1 MPENRA
7 TAAPDDEGSAPGVR
21 VHRSASTATRSTSG
35 TPSDWRAAFASF
47 AEAAP
52 QDHTPVALGFELVE
66 VVPRSWFEP
75 QHTALLTKAEVS
87 PGANPSLA
95 IRPLVLSESGNW
107 VKKSLSWRT
116 IDRMVSQFG
125 VDPRH
130 QEWFSQLAGL
140 RTRDKTDFTPDG
152 APYHLGDFH
161 TSLTW
166 DVFAHGADLGIAFIG
181 VNPGMDVRIGRE
193 AKAIIDVRKGPG
205 GLRVQPHVTIDE
217 REFAP
222 GLAKPIWTHGYF
234 GVDTRTGVTVTLAPA
249 AQPTTASALP
259 VLSSPGPI
267 TIPTAET
274 EEFFAE
280 YYPLLRTSTE
290 VVSTDE
296 SVRFPSYRD
305 PRLVLFLT
313 FGAQDRLNL
322 RWYWEYSGPRRTL
335 PVRRPG
341 RTGTASANGRTS
353 ANGRATSANN
363 LATAPAAELRDIEHE
378 DTVLAQVTTVLAR
391 FVPTD
396 PRAEFPSEPT
406 DLGLDGADTADFV
419 ANVLPGLEEID
430 HVHVITRG
438 KKQPYREL
446 GGEPSVTIT
455 SVESEKT
462 DWFELGF
469 QISIGG
475 KSVPFVKLFTALAK
489 GMRKLKLVDNS
500 FLTLDRPV
508 FDRIKA
514 LLAEADLID
523 EWEPE
528 SPKISRLHVGLWS
541 EFEDLADAAEPAVT
555 WRESARALTDLDRLP
570 ATEVPDLG
578 DVRLRPYQVQGF
590 RWLALLHRC
599 RLGGIL
605 ADDMGLG
612 KTLQTLALIAHA
624 RRTTGSGTTESGT
637 TGTPTA
643 ENPAPDRLSPD
654 ARTSEPHS
662 GEPPFLVVAPTSVV
676 PVWAQE
682 AAKHTPDLDVRVIGE
697 STKKRGTSFA
707 EVVAGA
713 DVIVVSY
720 AILRLDETE
729 IAGLKWSGLIL
740 DEAQF
745 VKNRTSQ
752 VHQAAKSIDAP
763 FRLALTGTPLEN
775 SLRDVWSL
783 FAITAPGLFPSPH
796 RFEEEYVRPIESGEN
811 PGRMQRLQRRIR
823 PFLMRRTKDLVAA
836 DLPEKQEQVITV
848 ELSPAHRKLYDRI
861 LQKERKKVLGF
872 IDSDYDRQRFIVF
885 RSLTLLRMLAL
896 DPRIVDAEHAEVPS
910 SKLAALLERLD
921 EVVAEGHRSI
931 VFSQFTSFLDHVA
944 EELGARGIPHVLL
957 DGSTRNRA
965 EVVEAFRSGTAP
977 VFLISLKAG
986 GFGLTLTEADYVFL
1000 MDPWWNPAAENQA
1013 IDRAHRI
1020 GQTKHV
1026 MVYRYVAEGTVE
1038 EKVLGLQER
1047 KAELFADL
1055 MTEAEAGVGGGGV
1068 AEAGAAGSGTAG
1080 TSGAG
1085 AAGAGG
1091 QAFSRAVTAED
1102 IRQLFDGRS

>member
-1 MPENRA
+1 MTANRPSTPPNPRGRA
-7 TAAPDDEGSAPGVR
+7 SGSA
-21 VHRSASTATRSTSG
+21 
-35 TPSDWRAAFASF
+35 TPADWRQAFASF

-52 QDHTPVALGFELVE
+52 ASHTPVALGFEFVE

-75 QHTALLTKAEVS
+75 QHTTLLTKAEVS
-87 PGANPSLA
+87 PGANPTLA
-95 IRPLVLSESGNW
+95 IRPLVLSDSGNW

-116 IDRMVSQFG
+116 IDRMTTQFG

-140 RTRDKTDFTPDG
+140 RTRDRTDFTPDG
-152 APYHLGDFH
+152 AAFDLGDFH
-161 TSLTW
+161 TSLLW
-166 DVFAHGADLGIAFIG
+166 DVFTHGAELGIAFVG
-181 VNPGMDVRIGRE
+181 VNPGMEVRIGRE
-193 AKAIIDVRKGPG
+193 AKAVIDVRSVRG
-205 GLRVQPHVTIDE
+205 GMRVQPQVTIDE

-222 GLAKPIWTHGYF
+222 GLAKPIWTHGFF
-234 GVDTRTGVTVTLAPA
+234 GVDVRTGFTVTLARVEKS
-249 AQPTTASALP
+249 TTASALP
-259 VLSSPGPI
+259 VLSAPGPI
-267 TIPTAET
+267 TIPET
-274 EEFFAE
+274 DAEEFFEE
-280 YYPLLRTSTE
+280 YFPLLRTSTA
-290 VVSTDE
+290 VVSTDA
-296 SVRFPSYRD
+296 SVRFPRFRD
-305 PRLVLFLT
+305 PRLTLDLT
-313 FGAQDRLNL
+313 FGAQDRLSL

-335 PVRRPG
+335 PVRQPTGSRA
-341 RTGTASANGRTS
+341 RAGTAKANPGPTS
-353 ANGRATSANN
+353 AGDS
-363 LATAPAAELRDIEHE
+363 AELRDIDHE
-378 DTVLAQVTTVLAR
+378 DTVLDEVTTHLQTFTPADPGTE
-391 FVPTD
+391 FPTVPTD
-396 PRAEFPSEPT
+396 LELT
-406 DLGLDGADTADFV
+406 DADTADFV
-419 ANVLPGLEEID
+419 TTVLPALEELD

-438 KKQPYREL
+438 KRQPYREL
-446 GGEPSVTIT
+446 GGEPSVKIT
-455 SVESEKT
+455 SVEAERT

-475 KSVPFVKLFTALAK
+475 KPVPFVKLFTALAK
-489 GMRKLKLVDNS
+489 GQRKLKLADDS
-500 FLTLDRPV
+500 YLSLDRPV
-508 FDRIKA
+508 FDRLKS
-514 LLAEADLID
+514 LLAEADLIP

-541 EFEDLADAAEPAVT
+541 EFEDLADEAEPAVT
-555 WRESARALTDLDRLP
+555 WRESAQALADLDHLP
-570 ATEVPDLG
+570 DTAVPELAG
-578 DVRLRPYQVQGF
+578 VTLRPYQVQGF

-599 RLGGIL
+599 GLGGIL

-624 RRTTGSGTTESGT
+624 RRTSRAGDRSDGTGPGVH
-637 TGTPTA
+637 
-643 ENPAPDRLSPD
+643 PA
-654 ARTSEPHS
+654 
-662 GEPPFLVVAPTSVV
+662 PPFLVVAPTSVV

-682 AAKHTPDLDVRVIGE
+682 AAKFTPDLDVRVIGE
-697 STKKRGTSFA
+697 SRRKRKVPLA

-713 DVIVVSY
+713 DAIVVSY
-720 AILRLDETE
+720 AILRLDEDE
-729 IAGLKWSGLIL
+729 IAALEWAGLIL

-745 VKNRTSQ
+745 VKNSTSQ
-752 VHQAAKSIDAP
+752 VHQAAKAVSAP

-783 FAITAPGLFPSPH
+783 FSITAPGLFPSPH

-848 ELSPAHRKLYDRI
+848 ELSPAHRRLYDRI
-861 LQKERKKVLGF
+861 LQKERKKLLGF

-910 SKLAALLERLD
+910 SKLTALLERLD

-944 EELGARGIPHVLL
+944 EELEARGIPYVSL

-965 EVVEAFRSGTAP
+965 EVVEAFRTGTAP

-1026 MVYRYVAEGTVE
+1026 IVYRYVAEGTIE
-1038 EKVLGLQER
+1038 EKVLGLQRR
-1047 KAELFADL
+1047 KAELFDDL
-1055 MTEAEAGVGGGGV
+1055 MSEELADRDAPLRN
-1068 AEAGAAGSGTAG
+1068 AS
-1080 TSGAG
+1080 
-1085 AAGAGG
+1085 G
-1091 QAFSRAVTAED
+1091 QAFSQAISAED
-1102 IRQLFDGRS
+1102 IRQLFEG